1 MRLYQSWISCRKTW
15 LETLSNRE
23 KLMLPSNREKFSK
36 DKLKFVSFE
45 LPPALKSPNVAC
57 FVIGESLSFFG
68 SWMTQ
73 IALVWLVYQLTN
85 SAILV
90 GIAGFTN
97 QAMGLI
103 ITPIVGVLLDRW
115 NLRYVLLTTQLTS
128 IVLSSTLTFLTI
140 SDRINVTWIIIIGT
154 LQGTVKAFDLPAR
167 QVIIPRLVDK
177 KADIYSAMASHSF
190 LINTAKFVSPMIG
203 GLLIATSGAASCFLV
218 DSISYLPFLSAILTI
233 QVKPVLNK
241 LSDRKAKIWQNLKEG
256 FVFAYDFFPIK
267 AVLGLQIVICFMA
280 MTHVNLMPIFAK
292 EILHGDAKTM
302 GFLMT
307 ASALGSIVSG
317 FYLVFRKQAIG
328 LENIVARSA
337 AILGLSLIIFSR
349 IQNLEICLIFMF
361 IIGMNTSLTLASI
374 SNFIQLVI
382 VDENKRGRV
391 TSIFTTGFLG
401 ILPFGN
407 LFFGGLA
414 DRIGVTNALLFGG
427 ACCIIGAYFFSRK
440 LDTIKRIVHP
450 IYVDMGIVS

>member
-1 MRLYQSWISCRKTW
+1 MRLCQWRINCVNTSLQTF
-15 LETLSNRE
+15 SNRE
-23 KLMLPSNREKFSK
+23 KLMLPSNRENFPK
-36 DKLKFVSFE
+36 DKFKFVSFE
-45 LPPALKSPNVAC
+45 LPSALKSPNVAC

-97 QAMGLI
+97 QAMGLV
-103 ITPIVGVLLDRW
+103 ITPLVGVLLDRW

-128 IVLSSTLTFLTI
+128 IVLSSTLTFLTL
-140 SDRINVTWIIIIGT
+140 SDRITVTWIIIIGT

-167 QVIIPRLVDK
+167 QVIIPRLVEK

-203 GLLIATSGAASCFLV
+203 GLLIASSGAASCFLV

-233 QVKPVLNK
+233 QVKPVLRN
-241 LSDRKAKIWQNLKEG
+241 SSQKANIWQNLKEG
-256 FVFAYDFFPIK
+256 FVFAYEFLPIK
-267 AVLGLQIVICFMA
+267 SVLALQIVICFMA

-292 EILHGDAKTM
+292 EILNGDAKTM

-317 FYLVFRKQAIG
+317 IYLVSRKQAIG
-328 LENIVARSA
+328 LEDIVARSA
-337 AILGLSLIIFSR
+337 AILGLSLIVFSR
-349 IQNLEICLIFMF
+349 IENLEICLVFMF

-374 SNFIQLVI
+374 SNFLQLII

-401 ILPFGN
+401 VLPFGN

-427 ACCIIGAYFFSRK
+427 ACCIVGAYFFSRK
-440 LDTIKRIVHP
+440 LGTIKRIVHP
-450 IYVDMGIVS
+450 IYVDMGIVT